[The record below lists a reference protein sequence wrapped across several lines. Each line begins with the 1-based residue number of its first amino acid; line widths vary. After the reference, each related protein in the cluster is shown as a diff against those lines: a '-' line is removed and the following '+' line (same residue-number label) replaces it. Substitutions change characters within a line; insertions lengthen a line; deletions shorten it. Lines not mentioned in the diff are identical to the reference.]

1 MDERALVELVY
12 HDLHRLASS
21 FLRRNRPGHTLQTSA
36 LLNEAYL
43 RIASSDS
50 ARFQDRQHYVRVAAC
65 AMRQVLVDH
74 ARRRSAQKRD
84 TRSIVDLDR
93 PGWIDRGK
101 MEEYIT
107 IDASLRKLAEIDA
120 RQAEIVELRFFGGLS
135 VEETAQ
141 ALAISEKTVKRD
153 WSMARAW
160 LRGELEQAS
169 GV

>member
-1 MDERALVELVY
+1 MNERTLVELMY
-12 HDLHRLASS
+12 NDLHRLASS

-43 RIASSDS
+43 RLAD
-50 ARFQDRQHYVRVAAC
+50 ADAMRFEDRQHYVRVAAR

-74 ARRRSAQKRD
+74 ARRRNAQKRD
-84 TRSIVDLDR
+84 SSPLVDLDR
-93 PGWIDRGK
+93 PGWIERGK
-101 MEEYIT
+101 MEEYLS
-107 IDASLRKLAEIDA
+107 IDASLRKLAQIDPC
-120 RQAEIVELRFFGGLS
+120 QAEIVELRFFGGLS

-160 LRGELEQAS
+160 LRGELELVAS
-169 GV
+169 A